1 MDGNLKHAFDDA
13 TVCVVV
19 TVSPRKEL
27 EKTHNETNSTTTAFI
42 PAPVTTTP
50 EKTTTTDEIQSNAFS
65 DCRPKNDD
73 GDSRGAVGQSHGAE
87 KQRRLK

>member
-1 MDGNLKHAFDDA
+1 MGAFGAGMHGIHDGMPG
-13 TVCVVV
+13 TP
-19 TVSPRKEL
+19 SPRKEL